1 MCGRFSL
8 IEALADLKAHYEFE
22 MREDFEYV
30 TGTNIAPSQ
39 PVTAVVEVDAIRYPV
54 QFRWGLIPPFA
65 KDEKIGFKTFNARS
79 ETVTEK
85 PSFKRAFQ
93 KKRCLIPA
101 SSFYEWQK
109 ISTKEKQPY
118 AIKPSADSL
127 LTFAGLWETWKS
139 EDGVIRSCTILTTEP
154 NEKMASIHD
163 RMPVILEP
171 DSYSKWLN
179 PDTPEQELKKL
190 LHPCNSDKL
199 ELETVSNDFFKK
211 TAK

>member
-8 IEALADLKAHYEFE
+8 IEALADLKAHYDFK
-22 MREDFEYV
+22 MRGDFEYA

-39 PVTAVVEVDAIRYPV
+39 YVTAVVEVDEVRYPV

-65 KDEKIGFKTFNARS
+65 KDEKVGYKTFNARS
-79 ETVTEK
+79 ETAAEK

-101 SSFYEWQK
+101 SSFYEWHK
-109 ISTKEKQPY
+109 INSREKQPY
-118 AIKPSADSL
+118 AIKPSHDSL
-127 LTFAGLWETWKS
+127 ITFAGLWETWKS
-139 EDGVIRSCTILTTEP
+139 EEGSIRSCTILTTQP

-171 DSYSKWLN
+171 DAYSKWLN
-179 PDTPEQELKKL
+179 PNTPEQELKDL
-190 LHPCNSDKL
+190 LHPCKPEKI
-199 ELETVSNDFFKK
+199 ELEKISNDFFK